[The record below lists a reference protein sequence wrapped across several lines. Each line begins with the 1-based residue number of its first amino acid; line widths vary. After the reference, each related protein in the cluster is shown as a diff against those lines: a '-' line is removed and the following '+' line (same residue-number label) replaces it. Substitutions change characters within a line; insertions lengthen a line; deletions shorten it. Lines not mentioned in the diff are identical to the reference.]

1 MQGIPS
7 LKTTW
12 EATAM
17 AKCFYYTYRGNRNE
31 EIPPIPK
38 TPTQINVNYRGHNS
52 FATHRPNVYR
62 GTA

>member
-1 MQGIPS
+1 
-7 LKTTW
+7 
-12 EATAM
+12 M

-38 TPTQINVNYRGHNS
+38 TPTQTKVNYRGHNS